1 MSQSSSMSC
10 SFVMEFESGASA
22 NEPVCFLCSRIF
34 SMSSPFGL
42 WIAVFESEIAI
53 IFAPSF
59 AISFAKFPPA
69 FPLPWIATVAFSSV
83 GIICVCSIACFSTN
97 CPPLAVAV
105 SRPSE
110 PPFSRDFPVTT
121 ALAFSMGKFSVLE
134 YSSTIMSII
143 FEFV

>member
-1 MSQSSSMSC
+1 MSQSNSRSC
-10 SFVMEFESGASA
+10 WFVIWVESGAFVS
-22 NEPVCFLCSRIF
+22 EPVCFLCSKIF
-34 SMSSPFGL
+34 SMSSPLGF

-69 FPLPWIATVAFSSV
+69 FPPPWIAIIAFWSV
-83 GIICVCSIACFSTN
+83 GIIWVCFIACWSTN

-110 PPFSRDFPVTT
+110 PPFFRDFPVTT
-121 ALAFSMGKFSVLE
+121 ALAFSIGMFSVLE

-143 FEFV
+143 VEFV